1 MSEITRAKILEAVLS
16 ERERQDERWGDQTH
30 NTDLEWISILTEEV
44 GEVAK
49 DVNDHRMA
57 GMFEEII
64 QCAAVC
70 FAWSEAYINR
80 GGLKDD
86 SEQSV

>member
-16 ERERQDERWGDQTH
+16 ERERQDKRWGDQTH
-30 NTDLEWISILTEEV
+30 NTDLQWMSILTEEV
-44 GEVAK
+44 GEVAS
-49 DVNDHRMA
+49 DVNDLRLA

-80 GGLKDD
+80 GGLKNDG
-86 SEQSV
+86 E

>member
-1 MSEITRAKILEAVLS
+1 MNEMTRAKILEAVLS
-16 ERERQDERWGDQTH
+16 ERERQDERWGDQTD
-30 NTDLEWISILTEEV
+30 NTDLEWMSILTEEI

-49 DVNDHRMA
+49 DVNDQRIA
-57 GMFEEII
+57 GMFEELI

-86 SEQSV
+86 SE

>member
-1 MSEITRAKILEAVLS
+1 MNEMTRAKILEAVLS
-16 ERERQDERWGDQTH
+16 ERERQDERWGDQTN
-30 NTDLEWISILTEEV
+30 NTDLEWMSILTEEI

-49 DVNDHRMA
+49 DVNEQRIA
-57 GMFEEII
+57 GMFAELI

-86 SEQSV
+86 SE

>member
-16 ERERQDERWGDQTH
+16 ERERQDKRWGDQTH
-30 NTDLEWISILTEEV
+30 NTDLQWMSILTEEV
-44 GEVAK
+44 GEVAS
-49 DVNDHRMA
+49 DVNDLRLA

-70 FAWSEAYINR
+70 FAWSEAYIDR
-80 GGLKDD
+80 GGLKNDG
-86 SEQSV
+86 E

>member
-1 MSEITRAKILEAVLS
+1 MNEITRAKILEAVLS
-16 ERERQDERWGDQTH
+16 ERERQDERWGDQTE
-30 NTDLEWISILTEEV
+30 NSDLEWMSILTEEI

-49 DVNDHRMA
+49 DVNAHRVA
-57 GMFEEII
+57 GMFEELI
-64 QCAAVC
+64 QCAAVL

-86 SEQSV
+86 GE

>member
-1 MSEITRAKILEAVLS
+1 MNELTRAKILEAVLS
-16 ERERQDERWGDQTH
+16 ERERQDNRWGDQTH
-30 NTDLEWISILTEEV
+30 NTDLQWMSILTEEI

-49 DVNDHRMA
+49 DVNDQRIA
-57 GMFEEII
+57 GMFEELI

-80 GGLKDD
+80 GELKDD
-86 SEQSV
+86 SE

>member
-1 MSEITRAKILEAVLS
+1 MNEMTRAKILEAVLS
-16 ERERQDERWGDQTH
+16 ERERHDERWGDQTN
-30 NTDLEWISILTEEV
+30 NTDLEWMSILTEEI

-49 DVNDHRMA
+49 DVNDQRIA
-57 GMFEEII
+57 GMFEELI

-80 GGLKDD
+80 GELKDD
-86 SEQSV
+86 SE

>member
-1 MSEITRAKILEAVLS
+1 MNEITRVKILEAVLA
-16 ERERQDERWGDQTH
+16 ERERQDERWGDQTD
-30 NTDLEWISILTEEV
+30 NTDLQWMSILTEEI

-49 DVNDHRMA
+49 DVNDQRIA
-57 GMFEEII
+57 GMFEELI

-86 SEQSV
+86 SE

>member
-1 MSEITRAKILEAVLS
+1 MNEITRAKILEAVLS
-16 ERERQDERWGDQTH
+16 ERERQDERWGGQTN
-30 NTDLEWISILTEEV
+30 NTDLEWMSILTEEI

-49 DVNDHRMA
+49 DVNDQRVA
-57 GMFEEII
+57 GMFEELI

-86 SEQSV
+86 SE

>member
-1 MSEITRAKILEAVLS
+1 MNEMTRAKILEAVLS
-16 ERERQDERWGDQTH
+16 ERERRDERWGDQTN
-30 NTDLEWISILTEEV
+30 NTDLEWMSILTEEI

-49 DVNDHRMA
+49 DVNDQRIA
-57 GMFEEII
+57 GMFEELI

-86 SEQSV
+86 SE

>member
-1 MSEITRAKILEAVLS
+1 MNEITRVKILEAVLA
-16 ERERQDERWGDQTH
+16 ERERQDERWGDQTD
-30 NTDLEWISILTEEV
+30 NTDLQWMSILTEEI

-49 DVNDHRMA
+49 DVNDQRLG
-57 GMFEEII
+57 GMFEELI

-70 FAWSEAYINR
+70 FAWSEAFINR

-86 SEQSV
+86 SE